1 MSYWYKKVDCQDY
14 VVSMNAEYNV
24 SVRGEDLTCWEA
36 EDEAF
41 NILIDELQKRDVEE
55 IDPHVVEVIGGFGSY
70 IVKCKVN
77 MVVPCVASSYE
88 EAKDVAESF
97 IDGIT
102 WADNVAY
109 IGNGAWDSALADEK
123 SFLLRCKGA

>member
-24 SVRGEDLTCWEA
+24 SVRGEDITEWEA
-36 EDEAF
+36 EDKAF
-41 NILIDELQKRDVEE
+41 DIIREELEKRDVDE

-70 IVKCKVN
+70 IVKVKVN

-88 EAKDVAESF
+88 EAKDVAESY

-109 IGNGAWDSALADEK
+109 IGIGAWDSALAEER